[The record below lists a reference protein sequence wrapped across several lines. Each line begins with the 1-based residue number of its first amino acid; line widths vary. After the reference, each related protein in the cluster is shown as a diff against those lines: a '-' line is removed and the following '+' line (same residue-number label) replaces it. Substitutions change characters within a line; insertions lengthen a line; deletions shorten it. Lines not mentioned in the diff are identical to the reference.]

1 MTQISNN
8 PRVGMLATVRN
19 RRAIVTA
26 VDPYDSPNGRFHMVN
41 LDYLDTDGLSTDTL
55 LWERELGATL
65 LEPNAL
71 PDVSRSQ
78 PMISGD
84 FDALQRATRWTAL
97 SPFITPGNIEP
108 PQAIA
113 APLFGA
119 IQAEDFQLVP
129 LLKALQ
135 MPRISL
141 LLADDVGLGKT
152 IEAGLILTELLL
164 RRRIRRVLIISP
176 ASLRLQWQQEM
187 KDKFSLSFD
196 VVDRTETFAI
206 QKRLGLDANPWRT
219 YPRIITSYYY
229 LRQPDVLEQFRAACS
244 QPAGSAQLPWD
255 LLIVDEAHNLMP
267 APFGDDSDLS
277 RMLRTISPW
286 FEHKLFLTATPHNG
300 HTRSFTGM
308 LEQLDPVRFTQT
320 SEFTDASR
328 KRAEEVVVRRLKR
341 EINVLDKEL
350 GRPERFSERI
360 PEPLPLYFDK
370 QERLL
375 ARAYQEFR
383 QGVRKA
389 IAQSDHKE
397 QLAGLFAVEVLN
409 KRLLSSPFTFANSW
423 YRFKE
428 GLQEEEVTTAELNA
442 ARKAVDEDLDDD
454 QEAEGRIQH
463 AARTTG
469 AWLKPLAADLVDEMA
484 ALDKALAFIGL
495 TPPAENG
502 AAPLPE
508 EDARWD
514 RFLQLV
520 QDRLRDG
527 KQWLPDERLIVF
539 TEYKTTLDYLYRR
552 LKVKFP
558 EDGVIRVLYGGMG
571 KIKRDGSRESLE
583 EIKKA
588 FNDPNDPIKIL
599 VATDAASEGL
609 NLQETARFVLHY
621 DIPFNPSRLDQR
633 NGRLDRHGQAR
644 DVIVFHFTSED
655 DSDLRFL
662 AHVVGKVHT
671 IREELGS
678 MGELFDA
685 AFERR
690 FVFME
695 DSGSVLDDL
704 DKAIA
709 ARKGKTDIPRGKFG
723 TTGEAE
729 KKALSWLAQEIDLT
743 PDTLRDTLE
752 RALGFNIGLPRLETL
767 DEKGRAR
774 FTMPLPPQWEPLI
787 DSSLRLSGNGQRGAL
802 PNLVFDPTYFIQMKN
817 GRPVFRGTANT
828 VMLHLGHPMFHQA
841 LAMYARARFPGAGNY
856 ATRWMARY
864 GDVPPGADALILL
877 TVEELAVNELR
888 ETFHHWVHTIR
899 IPVIADELGDPL
911 PHLPARDDRPRPQK
925 ADEVARKRGQAIW
938 DEVEAD
944 VRQYLK
950 GAATQ
955 LTDVIAAQLIATGK
969 IAMQEEKERFR
980 HRLREVELAMQ
991 ENSLQK
997 LTKEYDQIA
1006 AEQQELKLKPA
1017 LLAEVQ
1023 AQRSQRISDIDRRKS
1038 DIEAELKRRREHYEE
1053 LLERLK
1059 VEQQR
1064 VVENLLPKRYKL
1076 RGQAQVFPVTVE
1088 IRLPEVSQ

>member
-1 MTQISNN
+1 
-8 PRVGMLATVRN
+8 MLATVRN
-19 RRAIVTA
+19 RRAIVSS

-41 LDYLDTDGLSTDTL
+41 LDYIDADGVPSDTL
-55 LWERELGATL
+55 LWEREINATL

-71 PDVSRSQ
+71 PEVSRTQ
-78 PMISGD
+78 PMITGD

-97 SPFITPGNIEP
+97 SPFVTPGSEEP

-119 IQAEDFQLVP
+119 VQAEDFQLVP

-176 ASLRLQWQQEM
+176 ASLRTQWQQEM

-196 VVDRTETFAI
+196 VVDRAETFAI

-229 LRQPDVLEQFRAACS
+229 LRQPDVLEQFRAACR
-244 QPAGSAQLPWD
+244 QPEGSAQLPWD

-277 RMLRTISPW
+277 KMLRTISPW

-341 EINVLDKEL
+341 EINALDKEL
-350 GRPERFSERI
+350 GRAERFSERI
-360 PEPLPLYFDK
+360 PEPLPLYFSK
-370 QERLL
+370 SERLL

-383 QGVRKA
+383 KGVRRV
-389 IAQSDHKE
+389 IAQSDRAE

-409 KRLLSSPFTFANSW
+409 KRLLSSPFTFADSW

-428 GLQEEEVTTAELNA
+428 GMQEEEASTVELNA

-469 AWLKPLAADLVDEMA
+469 AWLKPLAPDLEDEMA
-484 ALDKALAFIGL
+484 ALDKALALIGL
-495 TPPAENG
+495 TPPTEG
-502 AAPLPE
+502 STAPLPD
-508 EDARWD
+508 EDARWE

-552 LKVKFP
+552 LTKAFP
-558 EDGVIRVLYGGMG
+558 EEGFIRVLYGGMDDRERED
-571 KIKRDGSRESLE
+571 IKQ
-583 EIKKA
+583 A
-588 FNDPNDPIKIL
+588 FNDPHDPVKIL

-690 FVFME
+690 FIFME
-695 DSGSVLDDL
+695 DSGSILEDL

-709 ARKGKTDIPRGKFG
+709 AKKGKTDIPRGDFG

-729 KKALSWLAQEIDLT
+729 KKALSWLAREIDLT
-743 PDTLRDTLE
+743 PATLSDTLE
-752 RALGFNIGLPRLETL
+752 RALSINMGLPRFESV
-767 DEKGRAR
+767 DAQGRVR
-774 FTMPLPPQWEPLI
+774 LNMPLPPQWEPLI
-787 DSSLRLSGNGQRGAL
+787 DTSLRLSGNGRRGAL
-802 PNLVFDPTYFIQMKN
+802 PNLVFDPTYFIQIKN
-817 GRPVFRGTANT
+817 GRPVFRSTADT

-841 LAMYARARFPGAGNY
+841 LAMYARARFPGAGGN
-856 ATRWMARY
+856 ATRWTVRY
-864 GDVPPGADALILL
+864 GPVPAGADALLLL
-877 TVEELAVNELR
+877 TVEELAVNDLR
-888 ETFHHWVHTIR
+888 ETFHHWVRTIR
-899 IPVIADELGDPL
+899 LPIVAEELGDPL
-911 PHLPARDDRPRPQK
+911 PHLPALDDHPSQQK
-925 ADEVARKRGQAIW
+925 VDEAAIEIAQDIW
-938 DEVEAD
+938 DEVELD
-944 VRQYLK
+944 VKKYLNE
-950 GAATQ
+950 AATILTNAITDQ
-955 LTDVIAAQLIATGK
+955 LATTGNT
-969 IAMQEEKERFR
+969 ALQEEKERFR
-980 HRLREVELAMQ
+980 HRLWEVERAMQ
-991 ENSLQK
+991 ENSLQR
-997 LTKEYDQIA
+997 LEKEYDKIA
-1006 AEQQELKLKPA
+1006 VEQAELKLQPA
-1017 LLAEVQ
+1017 LLFDAQ
-1023 AQRSQRISDIDRRKS
+1023 AHRSQRISEIDRRKE
-1038 DIEAELKRRREHYEE
+1038 DIAAELKRRREHYEE

-1059 VEQQR
+1059 AEQER
-1064 VVENLLPKRYKL
+1064 VITNLLPKRYKL
-1076 RGQAQVFPVTVE
+1076 RGQAQLFPVTVE
-1088 IRLPEVSQ
+1088 IRLPEVTR

>member
-1 MTQISNN
+1 MTQSPNN
-8 PRVGMLATVRN
+8 PRVGMLATIRN

-26 VDPYDSPNGRFHMVN
+26 VDPYDGPRGRFHMVN
-41 LDYLDTDGLSTDTL
+41 LDYIDADGVPSDTL
-55 LWERELGATL
+55 LWEREISATL

-71 PDVSRSQ
+71 PQVSRTQ
-78 PMISGD
+78 PMVTGD
-84 FDALQRATRWTAL
+84 FDALQRATRWTSL
-97 SPFITPGNIEP
+97 SPFVTPGSEEP

-119 IQAEDFQLVP
+119 VQAEDFQLVP

-176 ASLRLQWQQEM
+176 ASLRTQWQQEM

-196 VVDRTETFAI
+196 VVDRAETFAI

-229 LRQPDVLEQFRAACS
+229 LRQPDVLEQFRAACR
-244 QPAGSAQLPWD
+244 QPEGSAQLPWD

-277 RMLRTISPW
+277 KMLRTISPW

-320 SEFTDASR
+320 SEFTDAGR
-328 KRAEEVVVRRLKR
+328 RRAEEVVVRRLKR
-341 EINVLDKEL
+341 EINAMDKEL

-360 PEPLPLYFDK
+360 PEPLPLYFSRS
-370 QERLL
+370 ERLL

-383 QGVRKA
+383 RGVRKV
-389 IAQSDHKE
+389 IAQSARSE

-409 KRLLSSPFTFANSW
+409 KRLLSSPFTFADSW
-423 YRFKE
+423 YRFKD
-428 GLQEEEVTTAELNA
+428 GMKEEEASTVELNA
-442 ARKAVDEDLDDD
+442 ARKAVAEDLDDD
-454 QEAEGRIQH
+454 LEAEGRIRH

-469 AWLKPLAADLVDEMA
+469 AWLKPLAPDLEAEMA
-484 ALDKALAFIGL
+484 TLDKAMALIGL
-495 TPPAENG
+495 TPPIEDG
-502 AAPLPE
+502 TAPLPD

-527 KQWLPDERLIVF
+527 QQWLPDERLIVF
-539 TEYKTTLDYLYRR
+539 TEYKTTLDYLHRR
-552 LKVKFP
+552 LTKAFSQ
-558 EDGVIRVLYGGMG
+558 EGVIRVLYGGMDDRERED
-571 KIKRDGSRESLE
+571 IKQ
-583 EIKKA
+583 A
-588 FNDPNDPIKIL
+588 FNNPNDPVKIL

-690 FVFME
+690 FIFME
-695 DSGSVLDDL
+695 DSSSVLDDL

-709 ARKGKTDIPRGKFG
+709 SKKGKTDIPRGHFG

-729 KKALSWLAQEIDLT
+729 KKALSWLAREIDLT
-743 PDTLRDTLE
+743 PTSLSDTLE
-752 RALGFNIGLPRLETL
+752 RALGFNIGLPRFEKTG
-767 DEKGRAR
+767 DKGRVR
-774 FTMPLPPQWEPLI
+774 LNMPLPPQWEPLI
-787 DSSLRLSGNGQRGAL
+787 DTSLRLSSNGHHGAL
-802 PNLVFDPTYFIQMKN
+802 PNLIFDPSYFVQTRN
-817 GRPVFRGTANT
+817 GRPVFRSTADT
-828 VMLHLGHPMFHQA
+828 VMLHLGHPMFHKA
-841 LAMYARARFPGAGNY
+841 LTMYARARFPGTGNN
-856 ATRWMARY
+856 ASRWTVRY
-864 GDVPPGADALILL
+864 GDVPVGTDGLLLL
-877 TVEELAVNELR
+877 TVEELAVNDLR
-888 ETFHHWVHTIR
+888 ETFHHWVRTIR
-899 IPVIADELGDPL
+899 LPIVAGELGDPL
-911 PHLPARDDRPRPQK
+911 PHLPALDDHPLQQK
-925 ADEVARKRGQAIW
+925 VDETAIETAQDIW
-938 DEVEAD
+938 DEVELD
-944 VRQYLK
+944 VKQYLNE
-950 GAATQ
+950 AAKVITSAIVSQ
-955 LTDVIAAQLIATGK
+955 LASTGK
-969 IAMQEEKERFR
+969 AALQEERARFR
-980 HRLREVELAMQ
+980 HRLREVERAMQ

-997 LTKEYDQIA
+997 LEKEYFKIE
-1006 AEQQELKLKPA
+1006 AEQQDLKLRPA
-1017 LLAEVQ
+1017 LLFDIQ
-1023 AQRSQRISDIDRRKS
+1023 AQRSQRISEIDRRKD
-1038 DIEAELKRRREHYEE
+1038 DIAAELKRRREHYEE
-1053 LLERLK
+1053 LLEQLK
-1059 VEQQR
+1059 IEQER
-1064 VVENLLPKRYKL
+1064 VINNLLPKRYRL
-1076 RGQAQVFPVTVE
+1076 RGQAQIFPVTIE
-1088 IRLPEVSQ
+1088 IRLPEVSR

>member
-1 MTQISNN
+1 MNRSQSQFN
-8 PRVGMLATVRN
+8 PRVGMLARVRN

-41 LDYLDTDGLSTDTL
+41 LDYIDADGVPSDTL
-55 LWERELGATL
+55 LWEREINATL

-71 PDVSRSQ
+71 PQISRTQ
-78 PMISGD
+78 PMVTGD
-84 FDALQRATRWTAL
+84 FDALQRATRWTSL
-97 SPFITPGNIEP
+97 SPFVTPGSEEP

-119 IQAEDFQLVP
+119 VQAEDFQLVP

-176 ASLRLQWQQEM
+176 ASLRTQWQQEM

-196 VVDRTETFAI
+196 VVDRAETFAI

-244 QPAGSAQLPWD
+244 QPQGSAQLPWD

-267 APFGDDSDLS
+267 APFGDDSDLAK
-277 RMLRTISPW
+277 MLRTISPW

-341 EINVLDKEL
+341 EINALDKEL

-360 PEPLPLYFDK
+360 PEPMPLYFSK

-383 QGVRKA
+383 TGVRKA
-389 IAQSDHKE
+389 MARADRSE

-428 GLQEEEVTTAELNA
+428 GMKEEEVTTAELNA

-469 AWLKPLAADLVDEMA
+469 AWLKPLAADLEDEMA
-484 ALDKALAFIGL
+484 ALDKALDFIGL
-495 TPPAENG
+495 PAPEENKPV
-502 AAPLPE
+502 PLPE

-552 LKVKFP
+552 LIKAFP
-558 EDGVIRVLYGGMG
+558 EKGVIRVLYGGMDDRERED
-571 KIKRDGSRESLE
+571 IKQ
-583 EIKKA
+583 A
-588 FNDPNDPIKIL
+588 FNDPNDPVKIL

-662 AHVVGKVHT
+662 AHVVNKVHT

-678 MGELFDA
+678 MGEVFDA

-690 FVFME
+690 FIFME
-695 DSGSVLDDL
+695 DSDSVLDDL

-709 ARKGKTDIPRGKFG
+709 ARKGKTDIPRGDFG

-729 KKALSWLAQEIDLT
+729 KKALYWLAQEIDLT
-743 PDTLRDTLE
+743 PETLSDTLE
-752 RALGFNIGLPRLETL
+752 RALAFNMGLPRFERV
-767 DEKGRAR
+767 DDKGRVR
-774 FTMPLPPQWEPLI
+774 LTMPLPPQWEPLI
-787 DSSLRLSGNGQRGAL
+787 DSSVRLSGNGRHGAL
-802 PNLVFDPTYFIQMKN
+802 PNLVFDPAFFIQITN
-817 GRPVFRGTANT
+817 GRPVFRGRADTI
-828 VMLHLGHPMFHQA
+828 MLHLGHPMFHQA
-841 LAMYARARFPGAGNY
+841 LTMYARARFPGAGSN
-856 ATRWMARY
+856 ATRWTVRY
-864 GDVPPGADALILL
+864 GDVPAGADALLLL
-877 TVEELAVNELR
+877 TVEELAINDLR
-888 ETFHHWVHTIR
+888 ETFHHWVRTIC
-899 IPVIADELGDPL
+899 IPIVADELGQPL
-911 PHLPARDDRPRPQK
+911 PHLPARDDHPSQQK
-925 ADEVARKRGQAIW
+925 VAKSAIDQAQKLWDEIELDVKRHLNEVAAALTAAI
-938 DEVEAD
+938 
-944 VRQYLK
+944 
-950 GAATQ
+950 T
-955 LTDVIAAQLIATGK
+955 AQLATTGK
-969 IAMQEEKERFR
+969 NALQEEKERFR
-980 HRLREVELAMQ
+980 HRLREVERAMQ

-997 LTKEYDQIA
+997 LEKEYGKIE
-1006 AEQQELKLKPA
+1006 AEQAELKLQPA
-1017 LLAEVQ
+1017 LLFDAQ
-1023 AQRSQRISDIDRRKS
+1023 AQRSQRISEIDRRKA
-1038 DIEAELKRRREHYEE
+1038 DIDAELKRRREHYEE

-1059 VEQQR
+1059 IEQER
-1064 VVENLLPKRYKL
+1064 VINNLLPRRYQL
-1076 RGQAQVFPVTVE
+1076 RGDAQVFPVTIE
-1088 IRLPEVSQ
+1088 IRLPEVSR